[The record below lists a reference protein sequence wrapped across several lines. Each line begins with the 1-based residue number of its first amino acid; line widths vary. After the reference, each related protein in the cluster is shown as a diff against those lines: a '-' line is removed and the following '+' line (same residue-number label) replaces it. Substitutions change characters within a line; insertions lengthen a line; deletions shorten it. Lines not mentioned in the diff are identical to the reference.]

1 VAVRPTHRVGLA
13 LPLIGLTGLTFGFAF
28 IGAMGLWR
36 DYTNGERAITAFL
49 CLSAGLS
56 LGISLSIA
64 FDRRMTEV
72 PWLRIGA
79 IAALLLLSCG
89 VAVVRRNLIVDGL

>member
-1 VAVRPTHRVGLA
+1 MRPGHRVGLA
-13 LPLIGLTGLTFGFAF
+13 LPLIGLTALTFGLSLV
-28 IGAMGLWR
+28 GAVGVWR

-49 CLSAGLS
+49 CLMTGLGLGLS
-56 LGISLSIA
+56 VSIA
-64 FDRRMTEV
+64 VDRRIVEV

-79 IAALLLLSCG
+79 IGALLLVSCG